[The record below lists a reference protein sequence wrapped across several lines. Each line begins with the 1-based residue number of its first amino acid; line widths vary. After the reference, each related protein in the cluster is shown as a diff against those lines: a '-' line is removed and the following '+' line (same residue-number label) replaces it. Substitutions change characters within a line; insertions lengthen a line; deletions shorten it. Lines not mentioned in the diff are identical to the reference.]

1 MTETTEGTTPG
12 VQDGQNNAAPNENGK
27 PKGED
32 TVEIR
37 KGELQGYKTQL
48 REMKK
53 ALEEFTAQRS
63 AEEAE
68 KLKAS
73 QNWEALEKK
82 KTAEIDAMK
91 QELIATKRAA
101 LSAQARSAL
110 LEAGMSAGLIV
121 DGALS
126 KMPTDIESDAIAAW
140 VDALK
145 VAHPAEFSRPVNP
158 IGSPSVGAT
167 GRPTTDDAS
176 ALKAKV
182 AATRGKGPA
191 AMEAVMREVAAY
203 AAAHNGKNPLA

>member
-1 MTETTEGTTPG
+1 MAENEGTKQGEQVEPNPQTPP
-12 VQDGQNNAAPNENGK
+12 DDGK

-32 TVEIR
+32 TVTIR
-37 KGELQGYKTQL
+37 KGELNGYKTQL

-63 AEEAE
+63 AEEAD

-82 KTAEIDAMK
+82 KTAEIEAMK
-91 QELIATKRAA
+91 AELLATKHAA

-126 KMPTDIESDAIAAW
+126 KLPQDIESDAIAAW
-140 VDALK
+140 VEALK
-145 VAHPAEFSRPVNP
+145 AAHPAEFMRPANP
-158 IGSPSVGAT
+158 IGAPSAGPT
-167 GRPTTDDAS
+167 GKPTTDAAS

-182 AATRGKGPA
+182 AATKGKGPA
-191 AMEAVMREVAAY
+191 AMEAVMREVAAWS
-203 AAAHNGKNPLA
+203 AANGGKNPLA